1 MNKILVFG
9 DLHLKY
15 WNKYQIQAQMNSVL
29 ETWGKYL
36 PKYTVFLGD
45 VFEDRK
51 PNPKTIREV
60 YRLFQDLNASLESND
75 SYCYIIRGNHD
86 TDSKTNNTSEMCSVL
101 EIIEKISNRIT
112 FVKDTEVVKLDK
124 GYKLGLIAHFEDEQ
138 IIKDRLA
145 KCKNLDLITGHFGF
159 DGCLNRETYDFSIG
173 LDEFQSPAMLGHIH
187 KHEHY
192 KNSDGHD
199 IHLLGTPY
207 SVSWHDK
214 HSDYYVSLID
224 TTTKDIEFK
233 KVEGGIRHITI
244 NDYEI
249 KSWMKKAEKDRF
261 YCIRVMLDPLNEKAY
276 EDDIENLRK
285 KFTER
290 KGTIDFRFRPI
301 VTKKREEMFT
311 VEDPTDYLSE
321 EVLTEYIKSTGT
333 ELQKEDLMRT
343 LKEITKDEN

>member
-15 WNKYQIQAQMNSVL
+15 WNKFQIQAQTNCVL
-29 ETWGKYL
+29 NTWEKYK
-36 PKYTVFLGD
+36 PKYTIFLGD

-60 YRLFQDLNASLESND
+60 YRLFQSLDIRLEETD
-75 SYCYIIRGNHD
+75 SRCFIIRGNHD

-101 EIIEKISNRIT
+101 EVIDQISNRIT
-112 FVKDTEVVKLDK
+112 FVKDIEVVNLEPS
-124 GYKLGLIAHFEDEQ
+124 YKAAMIAHFEDEQ
-138 IIKDRLA
+138 MIKDRLE
-145 KCKNLDLITGHFGF
+145 KSKRCDMILGHFGF

-173 LDEFQSPAMLGHIH
+173 LDEFQSRAMLGHIH

-224 TTTKDIEFK
+224 TTTKEVEFE
-233 KVEGGIRHITI
+233 KVSGGIRHVTI

-249 KSWMKKAEKDRF
+249 NSWMKKAEKDKF
-261 YCIRVMLDPLNEKAY
+261 YCIRVMLDPLNEKQY
-276 EDDIENLRK
+276 EEAIEKLRK
-285 KFTER
+285 KFTEK

-311 VEDPTDYLSE
+311 VEDPTDYLSD
-321 EVLTEYIKSTGT
+321 EVITEYIKSTGT

-343 LKEITKDEN
+343 LKEITKDES